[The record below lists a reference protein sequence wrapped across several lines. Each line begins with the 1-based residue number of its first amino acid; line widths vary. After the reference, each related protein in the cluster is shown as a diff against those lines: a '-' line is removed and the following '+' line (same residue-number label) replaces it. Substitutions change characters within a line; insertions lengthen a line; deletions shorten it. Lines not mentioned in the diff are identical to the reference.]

1 MSSGGE
7 NYGTE
12 AILIESQGFV
22 GVSTNTNLVFIGSA
36 PKGTLNEA
44 VTVTSL
50 TDASTKLG
58 LALGDGY
65 NLSEAL
71 EAAFSIAGINKV
83 TCIPISNAKELNK
96 SEYLGDAALGTGIY
110 AYEEMLRNAPSA
122 TNLVCLPSVTDG
134 EILNAM
140 LALCKNADGLYASY
154 LVYDLPLTDSE
165 LNASNYVVPAS
176 IVKNKAISDMYSTAV
191 WGQIRTSAG
200 HDISG
205 AAVRAALMAKA
216 DANYGVP
223 ARVGGNLE
231 VPAIQGVVGL
241 KGEEKVL
248 AKIPRSSA
256 NELSADGICTVR
268 RRGSVYVTWGDHTSA
283 FAGGNVTDELA
294 RFENRIRMNAMLK
307 NRWVMK
313 YEPIIDSPLTLQ
325 MRNDIINA
333 EQDYLNGLVA
343 IGALI
348 GEPKC
353 EFIAESNPIDDIV
366 QGNFT
371 WNITVTETNP
381 LKYMLARI
389 AFSVAGLS
397 FYTTQE

>member
-1 MSSGGE
+1 MATE
-7 NYGTE
+7 NYGAE
-12 AILIESQGFV
+12 ALLVESQGFV

-83 TCIPISNAKELNK
+83 TCIPISNVQEPAK
-96 SEYLGDAALGTGIY
+96 SDYLGDAALGTGIY

-165 LNASNYVVPAS
+165 LNASNYVVPAT

-205 AAVRAALMAKA
+205 AAVRAALMAKS

-223 ARVGGNLE
+223 ARVAGNLE
-231 VPAIQGVVGL
+231 VPAIQGVVGM

-313 YEPIIDSPLTLQ
+313 YESIIDSPLTLQ

-397 FYTTQE
+397 FYTQE

>member
-1 MSSGGE
+1 MSQE
-7 NYGTE
+7 MYGSE
-12 AILIESQGFV
+12 SILIESQGFV

-71 EAAFSIAGINKV
+71 EAAFSIAGISKV

-96 SEYLGDAALGTGIY
+96 SDYLGDAALGTGIY

-134 EILNAM
+134 EILQAM

-154 LVYDLPLTDSE
+154 MVYDLPLTDSE

-176 IVKNKAISDMYSTAV
+176 IVKNKTISDMYSTAV

-223 ARVGGNLE
+223 ARVGGNIE

-241 KGEEKVL
+241 KDEEKVI

-283 FAGGNVTDELA
+283 FAGGTVTDELA

-313 YEPIIDSPLTLQ
+313 YESIIDSPLTLQ
-325 MRNDIINA
+325 MRNDVINA

-343 IGALI
+343 TGALI

-371 WNITVTETNP
+371 WNIVVTETNP

-397 FYTTQE
+397 FYTQE

>member
-1 MSSGGE
+1 MASQE
-7 NYGTE
+7 NYGSE
-12 AILIESQGFV
+12 AILVESKALV

-83 TCIPISNAKELNK
+83 TCIPISNDQAPAK
-96 SEYLGDAALGTGIY
+96 SDYLGNAELGTGIY

-205 AAVRAALMAKA
+205 AAVRAALMAKS

-223 ARVGGNLE
+223 ARVGGNIE

-241 KGEEKVL
+241 KGEDKVI

-283 FAGGNVTDELA
+283 FAGGTVTDELA

-343 IGALI
+343 TGALI

-389 AFSVAGLS
+389 AFSVAGLT
-397 FYTTQE
+397 FYTQE

>member
-1 MSSGGE
+1 MATE
-7 NYGTE
+7 NYGSE

-65 NLSEAL
+65 SLSEAL
-71 EAAFSIAGINKV
+71 EAAFSIAGLSKI
-83 TCIPISNAKELNK
+83 TCIPISHEQAPAK
-96 SEYLGDAALGTGIY
+96 SDYLGDKALGTGIN

-134 EILNAM
+134 EILSAM

-154 LVYDLPLTDSE
+154 LVYDRPLTDSG
-165 LNASNYVVPAS
+165 LNASNYVVPAT
-176 IVKNKAISDMYSTAV
+176 IVKNKTLSDMYCTAV

-205 AAVRAALMAKA
+205 AAVRASLMAKA
-216 DANYGVP
+216 DATYGVP
-223 ARVGGNLE
+223 ARVGGNIE

-241 KGEEKVL
+241 KGEEKVI

-283 FAGGNVTDELA
+283 FAGGTVTDELA
-294 RFENRIRMNAMLK
+294 RFENRIRMNSMLK

-313 YEPIIDSPLTLQ
+313 YESIIDSPLTLQ
-325 MRNDIINA
+325 MRNDVVNA

-348 GEPKC
+348 GEPRC
-353 EFIAESNPIDDIV
+353 EFLAESNNFDNIV
-366 QGNFT
+366 EGNFT

-381 LKYMLARI
+381 LKYALARI

-397 FYTTQE
+397 FYTQE

>member
-1 MSSGGE
+1 MATE
-7 NYGTE
+7 NYGAE
-12 AILIESQGFV
+12 ALLVESQGFV

-83 TCIPISNAKELNK
+83 TCIPISNVQEPAK
-96 SEYLGDAALGTGIY
+96 SDYLGNAELGTGIY

-165 LNASNYVVPAS
+165 LNASNYVVPAT
-176 IVKNKAISDMYSTAV
+176 IVKNKTIKDMYSTAV

-205 AAVRAALMAKA
+205 AAVRAALMAKS

-223 ARVGGNLE
+223 ARVAGNIE
-231 VPAIQGVVGL
+231 VPAIQGVVGM

-313 YEPIIDSPLTLQ
+313 YDPLIDSPLTLQ

-353 EFIAESNPIDDIV
+353 EFIAESNPLDNIV

-371 WNITVTETNP
+371 WNIAVTETNP

-397 FYTTQE
+397 FYTQE

>member
-1 MSSGGE
+1 MASQE
-7 NYGTE
+7 NYGSE
-12 AILIESQGFV
+12 AILIESQAFV

-83 TCIPISNAKELNK
+83 TCIPISNAQELNK
-96 SEYLGDAALGTGIY
+96 SDYLGDAALGTGIY

-140 LALCKNADGLYASY
+140 LALCKSADGLYASY

-176 IVKNKAISDMYSTAV
+176 IVKNKTLSDMYSTAV

-205 AAVRAALMAKA
+205 AAVRASLMAKA

-231 VPAIQGVVGL
+231 VPAIQGVVGM
-241 KGEEKVL
+241 KGEEKVI

-283 FAGGNVTDELA
+283 FAGGTVTDELA

-313 YEPIIDSPLTLQ
+313 YESIIDSPLTLQ

-353 EFIAESNPIDDIV
+353 EFIAESNPIDNIV
-366 QGNFT
+366 EGNFT

-397 FYTTQE
+397 FYTQE

>member
-1 MSSGGE
+1 MSNE
-7 NYGTE
+7 NYGSE

-83 TCIPISNAKELNK
+83 TCIPISNVQEPAK
-96 SEYLGDAALGTGIY
+96 SDYLGNAELGTGIY

-165 LNASNYVVPAS
+165 LNASNYVVPAT

-205 AAVRAALMAKA
+205 AAVRAALMAKS

-223 ARVGGNLE
+223 ARVAGNIE
-231 VPAIQGVVGL
+231 VPAIQGVVGM

-283 FAGGNVTDELA
+283 FAGGTVTDELA

-313 YEPIIDSPLTLQ
+313 YESIIDSPLTLQ

>member
-1 MSSGGE
+1 MAQAE
-7 NYGTE
+7 NYGAE

-83 TCIPISNAKELNK
+83 TCIPISNDQSPVK
-96 SEYLGDAALGTGIY
+96 SDYLGDAALGTGIY

-134 EILNAM
+134 EIFSAM

-165 LNASNYVVPAS
+165 LNASNYVVPAT
-176 IVKNKAISDMYSTAV
+176 IVKNKTISDMYSTAV
-191 WGQIRTSAG
+191 WGQVRTSAG

-205 AAVRAALMAKA
+205 AAVRAALMAKS

-223 ARVGGNLE
+223 ARVAGNLE

-241 KGEEKVL
+241 KGEEKVI

-313 YEPIIDSPLTLQ
+313 YESIIDSPLTLQ

-353 EFIAESNPIDDIV
+353 EFIAESNPIDNIV

-371 WNITVTETNP
+371 WNIAVTETNP

>member
-1 MSSGGE
+1 MATE

-12 AILIESQGFV
+12 ALLVESQGFV

-71 EAAFSIAGINKV
+71 EAAFSIAGISKV
-83 TCIPISNAKELNK
+83 TCIPISNVQTPAK
-96 SEYLGDAALGTGIY
+96 SDYLGDAALGTGIY
-110 AYEEMLRNAPSA
+110 AYEEMLRNAPSV

-165 LNASNYVVPAS
+165 LNASNYVVPAT
-176 IVKNKAISDMYSTAV
+176 IVKNKTISDMYGTAV

-205 AAVRAALMAKA
+205 AAVRASLMAKA

-223 ARVGGNLE
+223 ARVGGNIE
-231 VPAIQGVVGL
+231 VPSIQGVVGL
-241 KGEEKVL
+241 KGEEKVI

-268 RRGSVYVTWGDHTSA
+268 RRGSTYVTWGDHTSA
-283 FAGGNVTDELA
+283 FAGGTVTDELA

-307 NRWVMK
+307 NRWIMK
-313 YEPIIDSPLTLQ
+313 YESIIDRPLTLQ
-325 MRNDIINA
+325 MRNDIINS
-333 EQDYLNGLVA
+333 EQDFLNGLVA
-343 IGALI
+343 TGALI

-353 EFIAESNPIDDIV
+353 EFRAESNKFDDIV

-371 WNITVTETNP
+371 WDIVVTETNP
-381 LKYMLARI
+381 LKYALARI

-397 FYTTQE
+397 FYTE

>member
-1 MSSGGE
+1 MATE
-7 NYGTE
+7 NYGAE
-12 AILIESQGFV
+12 ALLVESQGFV

-83 TCIPISNAKELNK
+83 TCIPISNDQAPAK
-96 SEYLGDAALGTGIY
+96 SDYLGDAALGTGIY
-110 AYEEMLRNAPSA
+110 AYEEMLRNAPSV
-122 TNLVCLPSVTDG
+122 TNLICLPSVTDG
-134 EILNAM
+134 EILAAM

-165 LNASNYVVPAS
+165 LNASNYVVPAT
-176 IVKNKAISDMYSTAV
+176 IVKNKTISDMYSTAV

-205 AAVRAALMAKA
+205 AAVRASLMAKS

-223 ARVGGNLE
+223 ARVAGNLE
-231 VPAIQGVVGL
+231 VPAIQGVVGV
-241 KGEEKVL
+241 KGEEKVI

-313 YEPIIDSPLTLQ
+313 YDSIIDSPLTLQ

-353 EFIAESNPIDDIV
+353 EFIAVSNPIDSIV

-397 FYTTQE
+397 FYTQE

>member
-1 MSSGGE
+1 MATE
-7 NYGTE
+7 NYGAE
-12 AILIESQGFV
+12 ALLVESQGFV

-83 TCIPISNAKELNK
+83 TCIPISHEQTPAK
-96 SEYLGDAALGTGIY
+96 SEYLGNADLGTGIY

-154 LVYDLPLTDSE
+154 LVYDLPLNGSE
-165 LNASNYVVPAS
+165 LNASNYVVPAT
-176 IVKNKAISDMYSTAV
+176 IVKNKTISDMYSTAV

-205 AAVRAALMAKA
+205 AAVRAALMAKS

-223 ARVGGNLE
+223 ARVAGNLE

-241 KGEEKVL
+241 KGEEKVI

-313 YEPIIDSPLTLQ
+313 YDSIIDSPLTLQ

-353 EFIAESNPIDDIV
+353 EFVAESNPIDNIV

-397 FYTTQE
+397 FYQE

>member
-1 MSSGGE
+1 MATE

-12 AILIESQGFV
+12 ALLVESQGFV

-36 PKGTLNEA
+36 PKCTLNEA

-50 TDASTKLG
+50 TDASAKLG

-71 EAAFSIAGINKV
+71 EAAFSIAGINKI
-83 TCIPISNAKELNK
+83 TCIPISNDKAPNE
-96 SEYLGDAALGTGIY
+96 SEYLGNAALGTGIY

-134 EILNAM
+134 KILSAI

-165 LNASNYVVPAS
+165 LNASNYVVAAT
-176 IVKNKAISDMYSTAV
+176 IVNNKTISDMHSTAV

-205 AAVRAALMAKA
+205 AAVRASLMAKA

-241 KGEEKVL
+241 KGEEKVI

-283 FAGGNVTDELA
+283 FAGGNVADELA

-353 EFIAESNPIDDIV
+353 EFIAESNPLDNIV
-366 QGNFT
+366 EGNFT

-397 FYTTQE
+397 FYTQE

>member
-1 MSSGGE
+1 MATE

-12 AILIESQGFV
+12 ALLVESQGFV

-83 TCIPISNAKELNK
+83 TCIPISNDQAPAK
-96 SEYLGDAALGTGIY
+96 SDYLGNAELGTGIY

-134 EILNAM
+134 EILQAM

-154 LVYDLPLTDSE
+154 LVYDLALTDSE

-176 IVKNKAISDMYSTAV
+176 IVKNKTLSDMYSTAV

-205 AAVRAALMAKA
+205 AAVRASLMAKA

-241 KGEEKVL
+241 KGEEKVI

-283 FAGGNVTDELA
+283 FAGGTVTDELA

-313 YEPIIDSPLTLQ
+313 YESIIDSPLTLQ

-353 EFIAESNPIDDIV
+353 EFLALSNPIDNIV
-366 QGNFT
+366 EGNFT

-397 FYTTQE
+397 FYTQE

>member
-1 MSSGGE
+1 MATE
-7 NYGTE
+7 NYGAE
-12 AILIESQGFV
+12 ALLVESQGFV

-83 TCIPISNAKELNK
+83 TCIPISNDQSPAK
-96 SEYLGDAALGTGIY
+96 SDYLGNAELGTGIY

-165 LNASNYVVPAS
+165 LNASNYVVPAT

-205 AAVRAALMAKA
+205 AAVRAALMAKS

-223 ARVGGNLE
+223 ARVAGNIE
-231 VPAIQGVVGL
+231 VPAIQGVVGM

-313 YEPIIDSPLTLQ
+313 YESIIDSPLTLQ

-353 EFIAESNPIDDIV
+353 EFIAESNPIDSIV

-397 FYTTQE
+397 FYTQE

>member
-1 MSSGGE
+1 
-7 NYGTE
+7 
-12 AILIESQGFV
+12 
-22 GVSTNTNLVFIGSA
+22 
-36 PKGTLNEA
+36 
-44 VTVTSL
+44 
-50 TDASTKLG
+50 
-58 LALGDGY
+58 
-65 NLSEAL
+65 
-71 EAAFSIAGINKV
+71 
-83 TCIPISNAKELNK
+83 
-96 SEYLGDAALGTGIY
+96 
-110 AYEEMLRNAPSA
+110 
-122 TNLVCLPSVTDG
+122 
-134 EILNAM
+134 
-140 LALCKNADGLYASY
+140 
-154 LVYDLPLTDSE
+154 
-165 LNASNYVVPAS
+165 
-176 IVKNKAISDMYSTAV
+176 
-191 WGQIRTSAG
+191 
-200 HDISG
+200 
-205 AAVRAALMAKA
+205 MAKS

-223 ARVGGNLE
+223 ARVAGNLE
-231 VPAIQGVVGL
+231 VPAIQGVVGV
-241 KGEEKVL
+241 KGEAKVI

-325 MRNDIINA
+325 MRNDVINA

-353 EFIAESNPIDDIV
+353 EFVAESNPIDNIV

-397 FYTTQE
+397 FYTE

>member
-1 MSSGGE
+1 MATE
-7 NYGTE
+7 NYGAE
-12 AILIESQGFV
+12 ALLIESQGFV
-22 GVSTNTNLVFIGSA
+22 GISTNTNLVFIGSA

-83 TCIPISNAKELNK
+83 TCIPISNDQSPAK
-96 SEYLGDAALGTGIY
+96 SDYLGDAALGTGIY

-134 EILNAM
+134 EILQAM

-165 LNASNYVVPAS
+165 LNASNYVVPAT
-176 IVKNKAISDMYSTAV
+176 IVKNKTISDMYSTAV

-205 AAVRAALMAKA
+205 AAVRAALMAKS

-223 ARVGGNLE
+223 ARVAGNIE
-231 VPAIQGVVGL
+231 VPAIQGVVGM

-313 YEPIIDSPLTLQ
+313 YESIIDSPLTLQ

-397 FYTTQE
+397 FYTQE

>member
-1 MSSGGE
+1 MATE
-7 NYGTE
+7 NYGSE
-12 AILIESQGFV
+12 SILIESQGFV

-83 TCIPISNAKELNK
+83 TCIPISNAQEPAK
-96 SEYLGDAALGTGIY
+96 SDYLGDAALGTGIY

-165 LNASNYVVPAS
+165 LNASNYVVPAT
-176 IVKNKAISDMYSTAV
+176 IVKNKTISDMYSTAV

-205 AAVRAALMAKA
+205 AAVRASLMAKA

-223 ARVGGNLE
+223 ARVAGNLE

-241 KGEEKVL
+241 KGEGKVL

-268 RRGSVYVTWGDHTSA
+268 RRGSVCVTWGDHTSA
-283 FAGGNVTDELA
+283 FAGGTATDELA

-348 GEPKC
+348 GEPRC

-371 WNITVTETNP
+371 WNIVVTETNP

-397 FYTTQE
+397 FYTQE

>member
-1 MSSGGE
+1 MASQE
-7 NYGTE
+7 NYGAE
-12 AILIESQGFV
+12 AILIESQAFV
-22 GVSTNTNLVFIGSA
+22 GVSTDTNLVFIGAS
-36 PKGTLNEA
+36 PIGTLNEA

-65 NLSEAL
+65 SLSEAL
-71 EAAFSIAGINKV
+71 EAAFSIAGLSKV
-83 TCIPISNAKELNK
+83 TCIPISHEQAPAK
-96 SEYLGDAALGTGIY
+96 SDYLGDAALGTGIY

-134 EILNAM
+134 EILKAM
-140 LALCKNADGLYASY
+140 SALCKNADGLYASY

-176 IVKNKAISDMYSTAV
+176 IIKNKTTPDMYCTAV

-205 AAVRAALMAKA
+205 AAVRASLMAKA

-223 ARVGGNLE
+223 ARVGGNIE
-231 VPAIQGVVGL
+231 VPGIQGVVGL
-241 KGEEKVL
+241 KGEEKVI

-283 FAGGNVTDELA
+283 YAGGTVTDELA

-313 YEPIIDSPLTLQ
+313 YESIIDSPLTLQ

-353 EFIAESNPIDDIV
+353 EFLAESNNFDNIV
-366 QGNFT
+366 EGNFT
-371 WNITVTETNP
+371 WNIVVTETNP
-381 LKYMLARI
+381 LKYALARI

-397 FYTTQE
+397 FYTQE

>member
-1 MSSGGE
+1 MATE
-7 NYGTE
+7 NYGAE
-12 AILIESQGFV
+12 ALLVESQGFV

-83 TCIPISNAKELNK
+83 TCIPISNDQSPAK
-96 SEYLGDAALGTGIY
+96 SDYLGNAELGTGIY

-176 IVKNKAISDMYSTAV
+176 IVKNKTISDMYSTAV

-205 AAVRAALMAKA
+205 AAVRAALMAKS

-223 ARVGGNLE
+223 ARVAGNIE
-231 VPAIQGVVGL
+231 VPAIQGVVGM

-313 YEPIIDSPLTLQ
+313 YESIIDSPLTLQ

-397 FYTTQE
+397 FYTQE

>member
-1 MSSGGE
+1 MAGQE
-7 NYGTE
+7 MYGAE

-83 TCIPISNAKELNK
+83 TCIPISNDQAPAK
-96 SEYLGDAALGTGIY
+96 SDYLGNAELGTGIY

-165 LNASNYVVPAS
+165 LNASNYVVPAT
-176 IVKNKAISDMYSTAV
+176 IVKNKTIKDMYSTAV

-205 AAVRAALMAKA
+205 AAVRAALMAKS

-223 ARVGGNLE
+223 ARVGGNIE

-241 KGEEKVL
+241 KGEEKVI

-313 YEPIIDSPLTLQ
+313 YESIVDSPLTLQ

-353 EFIAESNPIDDIV
+353 EFIAESNPIDSIV

-371 WNITVTETNP
+371 WNIAVTETNP

>member
-1 MSSGGE
+1 MASQE
-7 NYGTE
+7 NYGSQ
-12 AILIESQGFV
+12 AILVESQGFV

-36 PKGTLNEA
+36 PKGALNES

-83 TCIPISNAKELNK
+83 TCIPISNAKELSK
-96 SEYLGDAALGTGIY
+96 SDYLGDAALGTGIY

-122 TNLVCLPSVTDG
+122 TNLVCLPSVTDS
-134 EILNAM
+134 EVLTAM

-154 LVYDLPLTDSE
+154 LVYDLPLNDGE
-165 LNASNYVVPAS
+165 LNASNYVVPAT
-176 IVKNKAISDMYSTAV
+176 IVKNKTLSDMYSTAV

-200 HDISG
+200 NDISG
-205 AAVRAALMAKA
+205 AAVRASLMAKA
-216 DANYGVP
+216 DASYGVP
-223 ARVGGNLE
+223 ARVGGNIE

-241 KGEEKVL
+241 KGEEKVI

-283 FAGGNVTDELA
+283 FAGGTVTDELA

-313 YEPIIDSPLTLQ
+313 YESIIDSPLTLQ
-325 MRNDIINA
+325 MRNDIINS

-348 GEPKC
+348 GEPRC
-353 EFIAESNPIDDIV
+353 EFLAESNPIDDIV

-371 WNITVTETNP
+371 WNIVVTETNP

>member
-1 MSSGGE
+1 MATE
-7 NYGTE
+7 NYGAE
-12 AILIESQGFV
+12 ALLVESQGFV

-83 TCIPISNAKELNK
+83 TCIPISNDQSPAK
-96 SEYLGDAALGTGIY
+96 SDYLGNAELGTGIY

-134 EILNAM
+134 EILSAM

-205 AAVRAALMAKA
+205 AAVRAALMAKS

-223 ARVGGNLE
+223 ARVAGNIE
-231 VPAIQGVVGL
+231 VPAIQGVVGM

-313 YEPIIDSPLTLQ
+313 YESIIDSPLTLQ

-353 EFIAESNPIDDIV
+353 EFIAESNPLDNIV

>member
-1 MSSGGE
+1 MATE
-7 NYGTE
+7 NYGSE

-96 SEYLGDAALGTGIY
+96 SDYLGDAALGTGIY

-134 EILNAM
+134 EILSAM

-154 LVYDLPLTDSE
+154 MIYDLPLTDSG
-165 LNASNYVVPAS
+165 LNASNYVVPAT
-176 IVKNKAISDMYSTAV
+176 IVKTKTISDMYSTAV

-205 AAVRAALMAKA
+205 AAVRASLMAKA

-223 ARVGGNLE
+223 ARVAGNLE

-241 KGEEKVL
+241 KGEDKVL

-283 FAGGNVTDELA
+283 FAGGNVTDELG

-343 IGALI
+343 TGALI

-353 EFIAESNPIDDIV
+353 EFLAEPNPIDNIV

>member
-1 MSSGGE
+1 MSQE
-7 NYGTE
+7 MYGSE

-71 EAAFSIAGINKV
+71 EAAFSIAGISKV

-96 SEYLGDAALGTGIY
+96 SDYLGDAALGTGIY

-134 EILNAM
+134 EILAAM

-154 LVYDLPLTDSE
+154 MVYDLPLTDSE

-176 IVKNKAISDMYSTAV
+176 IVKNKTISDMYSTAV

-216 DANYGVP
+216 DADYGVP
-223 ARVGGNLE
+223 ARVGGNIE

-241 KGEEKVL
+241 KGEEKVI

-283 FAGGNVTDELA
+283 FAGGTVTDELA

-313 YEPIIDSPLTLQ
+313 YESIIDSPLTLQ
-325 MRNDIINA
+325 MRNDVINA

-343 IGALI
+343 TGALI

-371 WNITVTETNP
+371 WNIVVTETNP

-397 FYTTQE
+397 FYTQE

>member
-1 MSSGGE
+1 MLE
-7 NYGTE
+7 NYGAE
-12 AILIESQGFV
+12 AILVESQGFV

-83 TCIPISNAKELNK
+83 TCIPISNDQSPVK
-96 SEYLGDAALGTGIY
+96 SDYLGNAELGTGIY

-165 LNASNYVVPAS
+165 LNASNYVVPAT
-176 IVKNKAISDMYSTAV
+176 IVKNKTIKDMYSTAV

-205 AAVRAALMAKA
+205 AAVRAALMAKS

-223 ARVGGNLE
+223 ARVAGNIE
-231 VPAIQGVVGL
+231 VPAIQGVVGM

-313 YEPIIDSPLTLQ
+313 YESIIDSPLTLQ

-353 EFIAESNPIDDIV
+353 EFIAESNPIDSIV

-371 WNITVTETNP
+371 WNIAVTETNP

>member
-1 MSSGGE
+1 MATE

-12 AILIESQGFV
+12 ALLIESQGFV

-71 EAAFSIAGINKV
+71 EAAFSIAGISKV
-83 TCIPISNAKELNK
+83 TCIPISNVQTPAK
-96 SEYLGDAALGTGIY
+96 SDYLGDAALGTGIY

-165 LNASNYVVPAS
+165 LNASNYVVPAT
-176 IVKNKAISDMYSTAV
+176 IVKNKTISDMYGTAV

-223 ARVGGNLE
+223 ARVGGNIE

-241 KGEEKVL
+241 KGEEKVI

-283 FAGGNVTDELA
+283 FAGGTVTDELA

-325 MRNDIINA
+325 MRNDIVNS

-343 IGALI
+343 TGALI

-353 EFIAESNPIDDIV
+353 EFTAESNKFDDIV

-371 WNITVTETNP
+371 WNIVVTETNP

-397 FYTTQE
+397 FYTQE

>member
-1 MSSGGE
+1 MATE
-7 NYGTE
+7 NYGAE
-12 AILIESQGFV
+12 ALLVESQGFV

-83 TCIPISNAKELNK
+83 TCIPISNDQSPVK
-96 SEYLGDAALGTGIY
+96 SDYLGDAALGTGIY

-122 TNLVCLPSVTDG
+122 TNLVCLPSVTDSDV
-134 EILNAM
+134 LTAM

-165 LNASNYVVPAS
+165 LNASNYVVPAT

-205 AAVRAALMAKA
+205 AAVRAALMAKS

-223 ARVGGNLE
+223 ARVAGNLE
-231 VPAIQGVVGL
+231 VPAIQGVVGM

-313 YEPIIDSPLTLQ
+313 YESIIDSPLTLQ

-397 FYTTQE
+397 FYTQE

>member
-1 MSSGGE
+1 MSNE
-7 NYGTE
+7 NYGAE
-12 AILIESQGFV
+12 ALLVESQVFV

-83 TCIPISNAKELNK
+83 TCIPISNDQSPAK
-96 SEYLGDAALGTGIY
+96 SDYLGNAELGTGIY

-176 IVKNKAISDMYSTAV
+176 IVKNKTISDMYSTAV

-205 AAVRAALMAKA
+205 AAVRASLMAKS

-223 ARVGGNLE
+223 ARVAGNLE
-231 VPAIQGVVGL
+231 VPAIQGVVGM

-313 YEPIIDSPLTLQ
+313 YESIVDSPLTLQ

-353 EFIAESNPIDDIV
+353 EFIAESNPIDNIV

-371 WNITVTETNP
+371 WNIAVTETNP

>member
-1 MSSGGE
+1 MASQE
-7 NYGTE
+7 KYGSE
-12 AILIESQGFV
+12 AILIESKVLV

-83 TCIPISNAKELNK
+83 TCIPISNVQSPAK
-96 SEYLGDAALGTGIY
+96 SDYLGDAALGTGIY

-176 IVKNKAISDMYSTAV
+176 IVKNKTISDMYSTAV

-205 AAVRAALMAKA
+205 AAVRAALMAKS

-223 ARVGGNLE
+223 ARVAGNIE
-231 VPAIQGVVGL
+231 VPAIQGVVGM

-313 YEPIIDSPLTLQ
+313 YESIIDSPLTLQ

-353 EFIAESNPIDDIV
+353 EFIAESNPIDNIV

-397 FYTTQE
+397 FYTQE

>member
-1 MSSGGE
+1 MSNE
-7 NYGTE
+7 NYGAE
-12 AILIESQGFV
+12 ALLVESQVFV

-83 TCIPISNAKELNK
+83 TCIPISNDQAPAK
-96 SEYLGDAALGTGIY
+96 SDYLGNAELGTGIY

-176 IVKNKAISDMYSTAV
+176 IVKNKTISDMYSTAV

-205 AAVRAALMAKA
+205 AAVRASLMAKS

-223 ARVGGNLE
+223 ARVAGNLE
-231 VPAIQGVVGL
+231 VPAIQGVVGM

-313 YEPIIDSPLTLQ
+313 YESIVDSPLTLQ

-353 EFIAESNPIDDIV
+353 EFIAESNPIDNIV

-371 WNITVTETNP
+371 WNIAVTETNP

>member
-1 MSSGGE
+1 MAGQE
-7 NYGTE
+7 MYGAE

-83 TCIPISNAKELNK
+83 TCIPISNDQAPAK
-96 SEYLGDAALGTGIY
+96 SDYLGNAELGTGIY

-165 LNASNYVVPAS
+165 LNASNYVVPAT
-176 IVKNKAISDMYSTAV
+176 IVKNKTIKDMYSTAV

-205 AAVRAALMAKA
+205 AAVRSSLMAKS

-223 ARVGGNLE
+223 ARVGGNIE

-313 YEPIIDSPLTLQ
+313 YESIVDSPLTLQ

-353 EFIAESNPIDDIV
+353 EFIAESNPIDSIV

-371 WNITVTETNP
+371 WNIAVTETNP

>member
-1 MSSGGE
+1 MATE
-7 NYGTE
+7 NYGSE

-83 TCIPISNAKELNK
+83 TCIPISNVQEPAK
-96 SEYLGDAALGTGIY
+96 SDYLGNAELGTGIY
-110 AYEEMLRNAPSA
+110 AYEEMLRNTPSA

-134 EILNAM
+134 EILSAM

-176 IVKNKAISDMYSTAV
+176 IVKNKTISDMYSTAV

-205 AAVRAALMAKA
+205 AAVRAALMAKS

-223 ARVGGNLE
+223 ARVAGNIE
-231 VPAIQGVVGL
+231 VPAIQGVVGM

-283 FAGGNVTDELA
+283 FAGGTVTDELA

-353 EFIAESNPIDDIV
+353 EFIAESNPIDSIV

-371 WNITVTETNP
+371 WNIAVTETNP

-397 FYTTQE
+397 FYTQE

>member
-1 MSSGGE
+1 MATE
-7 NYGTE
+7 NYGAE
-12 AILIESQGFV
+12 ALLVESQGFV

-83 TCIPISNAKELNK
+83 TCIPISNAQELNK
-96 SEYLGDAALGTGIY
+96 SDYLGDAALGTGIY

-140 LALCKNADGLYASY
+140 LALCKSADGLYASY

-176 IVKNKAISDMYSTAV
+176 IVKNKTLSDMYSTAV

-205 AAVRAALMAKA
+205 AAVRASLMAKA

-231 VPAIQGVVGL
+231 VPAIQGVVGM
-241 KGEEKVL
+241 KGEEKVI

-268 RRGSVYVTWGDHTSA
+268 RRGSVFVTWGDHTSA
-283 FAGGNVTDELA
+283 FAGGTVTDELA
-294 RFENRIRMNAMLK
+294 RFENRIRMNSMLK

-313 YEPIIDSPLTLQ
+313 YESIIDSPLTLQ
-325 MRNDIINA
+325 MRNDVINA

-353 EFIAESNPIDDIV
+353 EFLAESNNFDNIV
-366 QGNFT
+366 EGNFT
-371 WNITVTETNP
+371 WNIVVTETNP
-381 LKYMLARI
+381 LKYALARI

-397 FYTTQE
+397 FYTQE

>member
-1 MSSGGE
+1 MATE
-7 NYGTE
+7 NYGAE
-12 AILIESQGFV
+12 ALLVESQGFV

-83 TCIPISNAKELNK
+83 TCIPISNDQAPAK
-96 SEYLGDAALGTGIY
+96 SDYLGNAELGTGIY

-165 LNASNYVVPAS
+165 LNASNYVVPAT
-176 IVKNKAISDMYSTAV
+176 IVKNKTISDMYSTAV

-205 AAVRAALMAKA
+205 AAVRASLMAKS

-223 ARVGGNLE
+223 ARVGGNIE
-231 VPAIQGVVGL
+231 VPAIQGVVGM

-313 YEPIIDSPLTLQ
+313 YESIIDSPLTLQ

-353 EFIAESNPIDDIV
+353 EFIAESNPIDNIV

-371 WNITVTETNP
+371 WNIAVTETNP

-397 FYTTQE
+397 FYTQE

>member
-1 MSSGGE
+1 MATE
-7 NYGTE
+7 NYGAE
-12 AILIESQGFV
+12 ALLVESQGFV

-83 TCIPISNAKELNK
+83 TCIPISNDQAPAK
-96 SEYLGDAALGTGIY
+96 SDYLGNAELGTGIY
-110 AYEEMLRNAPSA
+110 AYEEMLRNAPSV
-122 TNLVCLPSVTDG
+122 TNLVCIPSVTDG

-165 LNASNYVVPAS
+165 LNASNYVVPAT
-176 IVKNKAISDMYSTAV
+176 IVKNKTISDMYSTAV
-191 WGQIRTSAG
+191 WGQVRTSAG

-205 AAVRAALMAKA
+205 AAVRAALMAKS

-223 ARVGGNLE
+223 ARVAGNIE
-231 VPAIQGVVGL
+231 VPAIQGVVGM

-313 YEPIIDSPLTLQ
+313 YESIIDSPLTLQ

-353 EFIAESNPIDDIV
+353 EFIAESNPIDNIV

-371 WNITVTETNP
+371 WNIAVTETNP

-397 FYTTQE
+397 FYTQE

>member
-1 MSSGGE
+1 MATE
-7 NYGTE
+7 NYGAE
-12 AILIESQGFV
+12 ALLVESQGFV

-83 TCIPISNAKELNK
+83 TCIPISNDQSPVK
-96 SEYLGDAALGTGIY
+96 SDYLGNAELGTGIY

-165 LNASNYVVPAS
+165 LNASNYVVPAT
-176 IVKNKAISDMYSTAV
+176 IVKNKTIKDMYSTAV

-205 AAVRAALMAKA
+205 AAVRAALMAKS

-223 ARVGGNLE
+223 ARVAGNIE
-231 VPAIQGVVGL
+231 VPAIQGVVGM

-313 YEPIIDSPLTLQ
+313 YESIIDSPLTLQ

-381 LKYMLARI
+381 LTYMLARI

-397 FYTTQE
+397 FYTQE

>member
-1 MSSGGE
+1 MATE
-7 NYGTE
+7 NYGSE

-22 GVSTNTNLVFIGSA
+22 GVSTNTNLVFIGTS
-36 PKGTLNEA
+36 PKGDLNEA

-50 TDASTKLG
+50 SDASTKLG

-71 EAAFSIAGINKV
+71 EAAFSVAGLNKV
-83 TCIPISNAKELNK
+83 TCIPISHEQEPNK
-96 SEYLGDAALGTGIY
+96 SEYLGDAGLGTGIY

-134 EILNAM
+134 EILNTM
-140 LALCKNADGLYASY
+140 LTLCKNADGLYASY
-154 LVYDLPLTDSE
+154 LVYDLALTDSE
-165 LNASNYVVPAS
+165 LNASNYVVPAA
-176 IVKNKAISDMYSTAV
+176 IVKNKTISDMFSTAV

-205 AAVRAALMAKA
+205 AAVRASLMAKA
-216 DANYGVP
+216 DARYGVP
-223 ARVGGNLE
+223 ARVGGNIE
-231 VPAIQGVVGL
+231 VPAIQGVVGV
-241 KGEEKVL
+241 KDEEKVI

-283 FAGGNVTDELA
+283 FAGGTVTDELA

-307 NRWVMK
+307 NRWTMK
-313 YEPIIDSPLTLQ
+313 YAPLIDSPLTLQ

-343 IGALI
+343 TGALI

-353 EFIAESNPIDDIV
+353 EFLAVSNPIDDIV
-366 QGNFT
+366 QGSFT

-397 FYTTQE
+397 FYTTNE

>member
-1 MSSGGE
+1 MASQE
-7 NYGTE
+7 MYGSE
-12 AILIESQGFV
+12 AILTESQGFV
-22 GVSTNTNLVFIGSA
+22 GISTNTNLVFIGSA

-71 EAAFSIAGINKV
+71 EAAFSIAGINKI
-83 TCIPISNAKELNK
+83 TCIPISNDQAPAK
-96 SEYLGDAALGTGIY
+96 SDYLGDAALGTGIY

-165 LNASNYVVPAS
+165 LNASNYVVPAT
-176 IVKNKAISDMYSTAV
+176 IVKNKTIKDMYSTAV

-205 AAVRAALMAKA
+205 AAVRASLMAKA

-268 RRGSVYVTWGDHTSA
+268 RRGSIYVTWGDHTSA
-283 FAGGNVTDELA
+283 FAGGTVTDELA

-313 YEPIIDSPLTLQ
+313 YESIIDSPLTLQ

-353 EFIAESNPIDDIV
+353 EFLALSNPIDNIV
-366 QGNFT
+366 EGNFT

-397 FYTTQE
+397 FYTTNE

>member
-1 MSSGGE
+1 MATE
-7 NYGTE
+7 NYGAE
-12 AILIESQGFV
+12 ALLVESQGFV

-83 TCIPISNAKELNK
+83 TCIPISNDQSPVK
-96 SEYLGDAALGTGIY
+96 SDYLGNAELGTGIY

-134 EILNAM
+134 EIINAM

-165 LNASNYVVPAS
+165 LNASNYVVPAT
-176 IVKNKAISDMYSTAV
+176 IVKNKTIKDMYSTAV

-205 AAVRAALMAKA
+205 AAVRASLMAKT

-223 ARVGGNLE
+223 ARVAGNLE

-313 YEPIIDSPLTLQ
+313 YESIIDSPLTLQ

-371 WNITVTETNP
+371 WNIAVTETNP

-397 FYTTQE
+397 FYTQE